1 MSLRRTLAITTRVLA
16 QFRHD
21 RRTLAILFVA
31 PVFILWLFSLLFSGQ
46 SDPSRLGVV
55 NLDDG
60 PLGAAIV
67 EELGSSD
74 LVTLDALSATDAE
87 AQLEDGGLDAYLLL
101 PAELSANAQHGTLG
115 PELHLRGTD
124 PGAESMV
131 ARALSQA
138 LPGAIGAVLEA
149 GPLPVPIALPTIDV
163 ETSTLFG
170 NAELSTI
177 DLLGSAFIGLLV
189 FFLVYVVTSVAFLRE
204 RSQGTLERLMASPL
218 KRSEIVL
225 GYMIGFTLIAFVQ
238 AAEVLVFGIWLVG
251 IYNAGNLALIF
262 GMEALLALG
271 AVNLGIFLS
280 TFARSEFQAVQFI
293 PLVITP
299 MMLLSGVIVPVS
311 SEPDWLQVV
320 SSVLPLTYAVEG
332 LKAVMLEGRG
342 LESARVQLDVAVL
355 AGFALLAL
363 VAASA
368 TLRRR
373 VD

>member
-1 MSLRRTLAITTRVLA
+1 VSMKRTIAITTRVLA

-21 RRTLAILFVA
+21 HRTLAILFVA

-46 SDPSRLGVV
+46 ADPARLGVV
-55 NLDDG
+55 NLDNG
-60 PLGAAIV
+60 PLGGAIV
-67 EELGSSD
+67 QQLDASD
-74 LVTLDALSATDAE
+74 LVTLEALSATDA
-87 AQLEDGGLDAYLLL
+87 ATRLEDGDLDGYLLL
-101 PAELSANAQHGTLG
+101 PADLSASAQSGSVR

-124 PGAESMV
+124 PGAESTA

-138 LPGAIGAVLEA
+138 LPGAIAALLQGVN
-149 GPLPVPIALPTIDV
+149 ITLPTIDIQ
-163 ETSTLFG
+163 TSTLYG

-218 KRSEIVL
+218 QRSEIVL

-251 IYNAGNLALIF
+251 IYNAGNLGLIF

-311 SEPDWLQVV
+311 SEPGWLQVV
-320 SSVLPLTYAVEG
+320 SNVLPLTYAVEG

-342 LESARVQLDVAVL
+342 LESTTVLVDVAVL
-355 AGFALLAL
+355 AGFAVLAL
-363 VAASA
+363 IAASA
-368 TLRRR
+368 TLRRT

>member
-46 SDPSRLGVV
+46 SDPSRVGVV
-55 NLDDG
+55 NLDRG
-60 PLGAAIV
+60 PLGEAIV
-67 EELGSSD
+67 QELRSSD
-74 LVTLDALSATDAE
+74 RVTLDALSAADA
-87 AQLEDGGLDAYLLL
+87 ATQLEDGDLDAYLLL
-101 PAELSANAQHGTLG
+101 PADLSTAAQKGSLR

-124 PGAESMV
+124 PGAESTV
-131 ARALSQA
+131 ARALAQSI
-138 LPGAIGAVLEA
+138 PGAIAAVVESA
-149 GPLPVPIALPTIDV
+149 PVPIVLPTVDV
-163 ETSTLFG
+163 QTSTLFG

-218 KRSEIVL
+218 QRSEIVL
-225 GYMIGFTLIAFVQ
+225 GYMIGFTLVALVQ

-320 SSVLPLTYAVEG
+320 SNILPLTYAVEG

-342 LESARVQLDVAVL
+342 LESATVQVDVAVL

-363 VAASA
+363 VAAST